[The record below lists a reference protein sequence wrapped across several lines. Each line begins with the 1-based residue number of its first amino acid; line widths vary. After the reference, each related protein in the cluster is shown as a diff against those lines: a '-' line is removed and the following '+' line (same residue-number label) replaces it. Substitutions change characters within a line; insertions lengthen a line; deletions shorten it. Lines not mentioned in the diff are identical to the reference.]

1 MQKKAYSLIEL
12 SIVILIIS
20 ILISGALT
28 VFSGSA
34 NNKKITTTK
43 NRIDEIYKALGGF
56 LLVNG
61 RLPCP
66 ASIIAIK
73 STDATYGTEGTAA
86 GNCTA
91 GGGVY
96 ASGSSNLVY
105 GLVPVKTLGLPNEYA
120 EDGFEG
126 KFAYIVEKNFT
137 TSSSSTT
144 FKNAIAT
151 ATMTLNE
158 LPGGVSQVIT
168 NDAILALV
176 SYGANKSGAFNANGT
191 VQNTRSSDS
200 SEMENDLGA
209 SNAFDKNLVFNAPDS
224 DVFDDIVFYKTR
236 NSLVSDFD
244 AFSLVNC
251 LAGTLNLSYP
261 TAAAYSWPESSY
273 NQVVLSTTSCPAP
286 YTTTVRYPT
295 RRCGAFGVWESSVI
309 NPCTSTT

>member
-34 NNKKITTTK
+34 NNKKITITK
-43 NRIDEIYKALGGF
+43 TRIDEIYKALGGF

-73 STDATYGTEGTAA
+73 STDATYGAEGTAA

-126 KFAYIVEKNFT
+126 KIAYIVEKNFT
-137 TSSSSTT
+137 TSST
-144 FKNAIAT
+144 FDNATET

-158 LPGGVSQVIT
+158 ISQGVNQVIT

-191 VQNTRSSDS
+191 VQNTRSSDN

-209 SNAFDKNLVFNAPDS
+209 SNAFDKNLVFNAPDN

-236 NSLVSDFD
+236 NSLISDFD
-244 AFSLVNC
+244 AFSLLNC
-251 LAGTLNLSYP
+251 LNGTLSLSYP
-261 TAAAYSWPESSY
+261 SAATYSWPESSY
-273 NQVVLSTTSCPAP
+273 NQVVPSTTACPAP
-286 YTTTVRYPT
+286 YTTSVGYPT
-295 RRCGAFGVWESSVI
+295 RRCGAFGIWESSVI
-309 NPCTSTT
+309 NPCTT

>member
-34 NNKKITTTK
+34 NNKKITITK
-43 NRIDEIYKALGGF
+43 SRIDEVYKALGGF
-56 LLVNG
+56 LLANG

-66 ASIIAIK
+66 ASITAIK
-73 STDATYGTEGTAA
+73 STDLNYGAEGSCAA
-86 GNCTA
+86 GS
-91 GGGVY
+91 GVY
-96 ASGSSNLVY
+96 ISGNLVY
-105 GLVPVKTLGLPNEYA
+105 GMAPVKALGLPSEYA
-120 EDGFEG
+120 EDGFES

-137 TSSSSTT
+137 NNAT
-144 FKNAIAT
+144 FKNATAT

-191 VQNTRSSDS
+191 VQNTRSNDS

-244 AFSLVNC
+244 ALSLINC
-251 LAGTLNLSYP
+251 LADTLSLSYP
-261 TAAAYSWPESSY
+261 SSAPYSWPESSY
-273 NQVVLSTTSCPAP
+273 NQVVSSTTPCPSP
-286 YTTTVRYPT
+286 YITTVGYPT
-295 RRCGAFGVWESSVI
+295 R
-309 NPCTSTT
+309 

>member
-34 NNKKITTTK
+34 NNTKITITK
-43 NRIDEIYKALGGF
+43 TRIDEIYKALGGF
-56 LLVNG
+56 LLANG

-66 ASIIAIK
+66 ASVIAIK
-73 STDATYGTEGTAA
+73 STDTTYGTEGTAT

-126 KFAYIVEKNFT
+126 KIAYIVEKNFT
-137 TSSSSTT
+137 TSST
-144 FKNAIAT
+144 FKNATAT
-151 ATMTLNE
+151 ATMTLSE
-158 LPGGVSQVIT
+158 FTGGVSQVIT

-176 SYGANKSGAFNANGT
+176 SYGVNKSGTFNANGT
-191 VQNTRSSDS
+191 VQNSRSSDS

-244 AFSLVNC
+244 ALPLVNC
-251 LAGTLNLSYP
+251 LADTLSLSYP
-261 TAAAYSWPESSY
+261 GAATYSWPESSY
-273 NQVVLSTTSCPAP
+273 NQVVRSTTACPAP
-286 YTTTVRYPT
+286 YTTTVGYPT

-309 NPCTSTT
+309 NPCTM

>member
-20 ILISGALT
+20 IIISGALT

-34 NNKKITTTK
+34 NNKKITLTK
-43 NRIDEIYKALGGF
+43 TRIDEIYKALGGF
-56 LLVNG
+56 LLANG

-86 GNCTA
+86 GNCAA

-96 ASGSSNLVY
+96 VSGSSNLVY

-120 EDGFEG
+120 EDGFES
-126 KFAYIVEKNFT
+126 KIAYIVEKNFT
-137 TSSSSTT
+137 SSST
-144 FKNAIAT
+144 FKNASAT

-158 LPGGVSQVIT
+158 LLGGVNQTIT

-176 SYGANKSGAFNANGT
+176 SYGANKSGAFNANAT
-191 VQNTRSSDS
+191 VQNSRSSDS
-200 SEMENDLGA
+200 SEIENDLDT
-209 SNAFDKNLVFNAPDS
+209 SNASIFDKILVLNASDS

-244 AFSLVNC
+244 ALSLVNC
-251 LAGTLNLSYP
+251 LTSTLSLSYP
-261 TAAAYSWPESSY
+261 SAATYSWPESSY
-273 NQVVLSTTSCPAP
+273 NQVVRSTTACPEP
-286 YTTTVRYPT
+286 YTTTVGYPT

-309 NPCTSTT
+309 NPCTS

>member
-12 SIVILIIS
+12 SIVILIVA

-34 NNKKITTTK
+34 NNTKITTTK
-43 NRIDEIYKALGGF
+43 TRIDEIYKALGGF

-66 ASIIAIK
+66 ASVIAIK
-73 STDATYGTEGTAA
+73 STDATYGVEGTAA
-86 GNCTA
+86 GTCTA

-126 KFAYIVEKNFT
+126 KIAYIVEKNFT
-137 TSSSSTT
+137 ASST
-144 FKNAIAT
+144 FKNATAT
-151 ATMTLNE
+151 ATMTLTE

-168 NDAILALV
+168 DDAILALV
-176 SYGANKSGAFNANGT
+176 SYGSNKAGAFNANGT

-200 SEMENDLGA
+200 SEMENDLGS
-209 SNAFDKNLVFNAPDS
+209 SNAYDKNLIFDAPDS

-244 AFSLVNC
+244 ALSLVNC
-251 LAGTLNLSYP
+251 LAGTLSLSYP
-261 TAAAYSWPESSY
+261 GAATYSWPESSY
-273 NQVVLSTTSCPAP
+273 NQVISSTTACPAP
-286 YTTTVRYPT
+286 YTTTVGYPT
-295 RRCGAFGVWESSVI
+295 RRCGAFGIWESNVI
-309 NPCTSTT
+309 NPCTL

>member
-73 STDATYGTEGTAA
+73 STDVTYGTEGTAA

-126 KFAYIVEKNFT
+126 KIAYVVEKNFT
-137 TSSSSTT
+137 SSSN
-144 FKNAIAT
+144 FKNATAT
-151 ATMTLNE
+151 ATMSLSEIT
-158 LPGGVSQVIT
+158 GGVSQVIT

-200 SEMENDLGA
+200 SETENDLSS

-244 AFSLVNC
+244 ALSLVNC
-251 LAGTLNLSYP
+251 LAGTLSLSYP
-261 TAAAYSWPESSY
+261 SAAIYSWPESSY
-273 NQVVLSTTSCPAP
+273 NQVVRSTTSCPAP
-286 YTTTVRYPT
+286 YTTTVGFPT

-309 NPCTSTT
+309 NPCTM

>member
-34 NNKKITTTK
+34 NNKKITLTK
-43 NRIDEIYKALGGF
+43 TRIDEIYKALGGF
-56 LLVNG
+56 LLANG

-86 GNCTA
+86 GNCAA

-96 ASGSSNLVY
+96 VSSNLVY

-120 EDGFEG
+120 EDGFES
-126 KFAYIVEKNFT
+126 KIAYIVEKNFT
-137 TSSSSTT
+137 SSST
-144 FKNAIAT
+144 FKNASAT

-158 LPGGVSQVIT
+158 LLGGVNQTIT

-176 SYGANKSGAFNANGT
+176 SYGANKSGAFNANAT
-191 VQNTRSSDS
+191 VKNSRSSDN
-200 SEMENDLGA
+200 SEMENDLDD
-209 SNAFDKNLVFNAPDS
+209 SNSFNKSLVFNTSDS

-244 AFSLVNC
+244 ALSLVNC
-251 LAGTLNLSYP
+251 LASTLSLSYP
-261 TAAAYSWPESSY
+261 SAATYSWPESSY
-273 NQVVLSTTSCPAP
+273 NQVVSSTSSCTAP
-286 YTTTVRYPT
+286 YTKTVGYPT

-309 NPCTSTT
+309 NPCTL

>member
-34 NNKKITTTK
+34 NNTKITITK
-43 NRIDEIYKALGGF
+43 NRIDEIYQALGGF
-56 LLVNG
+56 LLANG

-66 ASIIAIK
+66 ASLIAIK
-73 STDATYGTEGTAA
+73 STDANYGTEGTAA

-120 EDGFEG
+120 EDGFES
-126 KFAYIVEKNFT
+126 KIAYIVEKNFT
-137 TSSSSTT
+137 NNST
-144 FKNAIAT
+144 FKNANST
-151 ATMTLNE
+151 ATMTLSE
-158 LPGGVSQVIT
+158 LLGSINQVIT

-176 SYGANKSGAFNANGT
+176 SYGTNKSGAFNSNGT
-191 VQNTRSSDS
+191 TQNTRSSNS

-209 SNAFDKNLVFNAPDS
+209 NNAFDKNLIFNAPDS

-244 AFSLVNC
+244 ALSLVNC
-251 LAGTLNLSYP
+251 LADTLSLSYP
-261 TAAAYSWPESSY
+261 GAATYSWPESSY
-273 NQVVLSTTSCPAP
+273 NQVVQSTTACPAP
-286 YTTTVRYPT
+286 YTTTVGYPT
-295 RRCGAFGVWESSVI
+295 RRCGAFGIWESSVI
-309 NPCTSTT
+309 NSCTM